1 MIIERNKNEIMV
13 RFKVGNNASRV
24 QAILDYLRYF
34 ELTAGSVATETD
46 IDKLLDESKKGR
58 WERVKHELGLNE

>member
-34 ELTAGSVATETD
+34 ELTASSVATETD

-58 WERVKHELGLNE
+58 WEKVKNLQ